1 MKKALDCKY
10 PGVTFQKTCLGM
22 GPKFIHIVRP
32 GCDIFI
38 RAVMNRVEC
47 VYLPFRMFFIS
58 LRVISYARNII
69 SAQAGVNLTFVM
81 HVQCSMN
88 AFIRLEYLKLLWGLF
103 FCFPSLFLSLSLS
116 LCNMSERLHPPLIWD
131 AGQIRGPFIVYF
143 TLELFWSRWR
153 QGAAFFPFPFLSLSF
168 FISSAARVSFAC
180 IVFEQCSVWTVRSQ
194 LRIQARSTDRLL
206 SPAFPSDSI
215 NASVSLKKGG
225 RGQQTGALAKRQ
237 TRVTSN
243 KVSREIATALRQP
256 FIRGDWQSRAGWG
269 ILCVC
274 VCACVCT
281 CEVLNH

>member
-1 MKKALDCKY
+1 MRKWQLAPSTYEKSTRSQISRGDVSKMRLR
-10 PGVTFQKTCLGM
+10 M
-22 GPKFIHIVRP
+22 WPKFIRIVRP

-38 RAVMNRVEC
+38 RAEMNRVER
-47 VYLPFRMFFIS
+47 VYLPFWMFFIS

-88 AFIRLEYLKLLWGLF
+88 AFIRPEYLKLLWGLF
-103 FCFPSLFLSLSLS
+103 ILLSVSLS

-168 FISSAARVSFAC
+168 FSIPSAARVSFAC

-215 NASVSLKKGG
+215 NASVSLKKGDATN
-225 RGQQTGALAKRQ
+225 RQAHRWRDRQEWLQTKS
-237 TRVTSN
+237 V
-243 KVSREIATALRQP
+243 
-256 FIRGDWQSRAGWG
+256 
-269 ILCVC
+269 
-274 VCACVCT
+274 
-281 CEVLNH
+281 